1 VKILLQAVHVID
13 AGTDLRK
20 GTLYRAL
27 DHKPAKKYPAT
38 KQNISATT
46 AVILVTVIFSPLA
59 AGGCHA
65 RLAPL
70 GAE

>member
-20 GTLYRAL
+20 GTCIAAL

-46 AVILVTVIFSPLA
+46 AVNLVTVIFSPLA